1 MKHRNEKLENK
12 VLSTNPRK
20 LFEKTLTLF
29 ADNELNPSSKRKN
42 VSKKLA
48 EGQKIDLIR
57 KNTFSVTAR
66 V

>member
-29 ADNELNPSSKRKN
+29 ADNELNSSSKRKN
-42 VSKKLA
+42 VSKRLNR
-48 EGQKIDLIR
+48 Q
-57 KNTFSVTAR
+57 TC
-66 V
+66 

>member
-29 ADNELNPSSKRKN
+29 ADNELNSSSKRKN

>member
-29 ADNELNPSSKRKN
+29 ANNELNSSSKRKN